1 MIIGK
6 EHLTRTVL
14 LLVWLLSSVPGS
26 SAGVIVD
33 VNPEGMFDF
42 MGTGEQ
48 AIQYANAYL
57 KRQVTAESSRQ
68 ELRLRGS
75 SQDALDRLEQEV
87 QRAPTDLTLQTAL
100 GAILF
105 EANRYKEAQR
115 HFEQAV
121 RTNPSYAIGHYYLA
135 YLAII
140 GKDWGVVAKHFEQA
154 TQADPTFVPAYNI
167 LAMVYNNLGKT
178 DAALGTLTRGLTRLP
193 NEASFFY
200 NQAIIHWGHE
210 NWEAAEVSLEN
221 AVARQPTEHH
231 RLVLSMILSKRQ
243 RYERAQNELESIL
256 DKNPKHVMALAW
268 LAGTYRDRHDHAKA
282 IALIEQA
289 IAIEPEN
296 KGLQDELREHHEA
309 FRTWRNQGQKE

>member
-1 MIIGK
+1 MIIWK
-6 EHLTRTVL
+6 THLMHTVL
-14 LLVWLLSSVPGS
+14 LLVWLLSAVPGS

-33 VNPEGMFDF
+33 VQPEGLFDF
-42 MGTGEQ
+42 METGEQ

-57 KRQVTAESSRQ
+57 KRQATAESVGQ

-75 SQDALDRLEQEV
+75 SKDALDRLEREA

-105 EANRYKEAQR
+105 REDSYKEAQR
-115 HFEQAV
+115 HFEEAV

-135 YLAII
+135 YLAIL
-140 GKDWGVVAKHFEQA
+140 GKDWDVVAKHFEEA
-154 TQADPTFVPAYNI
+154 VQADPTFVPAYNI
-167 LAMVYNNLGKT
+167 LAIIYNKRGKT
-178 DAALGTLTRGLTRLP
+178 DAALRTLTRGLTHLP

-200 NQAIIHWGHE
+200 NQAILHWDHE

-231 RLVLSMILSKRQ
+231 RLVLSMILTKRQ
-243 RYERAQNELESIL
+243 RYERAQNVLESIL
-256 DKNPKHVMALAW
+256 DKNPKHVMALVW

-282 IALIEQA
+282 IALIEQV
-289 IAIEPEN
+289 IALEPEN
-296 KGLQDELREHHEA
+296 KDLRDELREHQEA
-309 FRTWRNQGQKE
+309 ARNWKNQERKE